1 MPSFL
6 TNLAGGKSIADLK
19 APRSRR
25 GNTNQVVDYWFGG
38 LVAGGDFESI
48 ATVSVGSGGQSTVE
62 FSSIPA
68 TYKHLQIRGIARSN
82 RAAFASDPLLIQ
94 VNSDTATN
102 YSWHYLVGDGSSAS
116 SAAGATQSSM
126 TNYLIA
132 NNTVSNV
139 FGAFVIDVLDYANTN
154 IYKTFR
160 SLMGVDN
167 NGSGFISLNSGNW
180 RSTSAITS
188 IKLTAQNGDL
198 MQYSHFALY
207 GIKG

>member
-1 MPSFL
+1 MTL
-6 TNLAGGKSIADLK
+6 RYDT
-19 APRSRR
+19 RSRVSTYTQSWVA
-25 GNTNQVVDYWFGG
+25 NADPDFG
-38 LVAGGDFESI
+38 VFESI
-48 ATVSVGSGGQSTVE
+48 TTTTLSTATSSVA
-62 FSSIPA
+62 FSSIPE
-68 TYKHLQIRGIARSN
+68 TYKHLQIRGIARSS

-116 SAAGATQSSM
+116 SNAGATQSSM

-154 IYKTFR
+154 KYKTFR

-167 NGSGFISLNSGNW
+167 NGAGWIALNSGNW

-188 IKLTAQNGDL
+188 ITLTAQNGNL
-198 MQYSHFALY
+198 MQYSSFALY